1 VKSTDSPSLPR
12 NEVAY
17 EGRYGPEAQLQ
28 ERDTSPN
35 DAVFRQNVEGLP
47 LSRVARKT
55 SVRPIAM
62 FEELREGE
70 ANAP

>member
-1 VKSTDSPSLPR
+1 
-12 NEVAY
+12 
-17 EGRYGPEAQLQ
+17 
-28 ERDTSPN
+28 
-35 DAVFRQNVEGLP
+35 
-47 LSRVARKT
+47 VARKT